1 MHVHNHPQVVAH
13 DVKHEYIR
21 VCCVLWGFPYT
32 DAIIQPILPTYTFP
46 YIDAITDEIYIERY
60 GKHYTCMKVGE
71 RKRDNYY
78 TVSNE
83 KELQKVLNEMNAN
96 KNK

>member
-1 MHVHNHPQVVAH
+1 M
-13 DVKHEYIR
+13 
-21 VCCVLWGFPYT
+21 
-32 DAIIQPILPTYTFP
+32 
-46 YIDAITDEIYIERY
+46 DAITDEIYIERY

-71 RKRDNYY
+71 RKRNNFY

-83 KELQKVLNEMNAN
+83 KELQRVLNEMKED